1 MSRILKRP
9 MFRRGG
15 STSEGIINLAMPRNN
30 YEEGGDVYEQ
40 IRAIDP
46 NMGEELSK
54 YGKIFELLGSQGL
67 KEKKQD
73 ILSNLL
79 ISGGL
84 GLVSGE
90 GAGKGT
96 LGGIAEAF
104 KRPTERAMTE
114 YQAVKGSPE
123 QARIAGIKT
132 GLEAK
137 LARDL
142 AKEKGKSMFAAQLPE
157 EQIKADASIIAKS
170 VENRALPPIYRDPT
184 GVAKNLRKFEQI
196 FGDQFIRIP
205 EWSVTKQG
213 DYFINPESLRVGQL
227 TYYPGRGL
235 IEKVKDDPDPNIAFR
250 PYAPKE

>member
-1 MSRILKRP
+1 MSKILKRP
-9 MFRRGG
+9 MFRKGG
-15 STSEGIINLAMPRNN
+15 SAEGVMSLAQPRKK
-30 YEEGGDVYEQ
+30 YQEGSDIYEQ
-40 IRAIDP
+40 IRQIDP
-46 NMGEELSK
+46 SMGEDIAK
-54 YGKIFELLGSQGL
+54 YGKIFELLGTEGL
-67 KEKKQD
+67 REKKQD

-84 GLVSGE
+84 GLVAGE

-96 LGGIAEAF
+96 LGGVAEAF
-104 KRPTERAMTE
+104 RKPTERALAE
-114 YQAVKGSPE
+114 YQAVKRAPKE
-123 QARIAGIKT
+123 ARMVGAKT
-132 GLEAK
+132 AMEAALAQK
-137 LARDL
+137 LAR
-142 AKEKGKSMFAAQLPE
+142 EKGKTMFAAQLPE

-213 DYFINPESLRVGQL
+213 DYFINPKSLRVGQL

-235 IEKVKDDPDPNIAFR
+235 IEKVKDNPDPNIAFR

>member
-1 MSRILKRP
+1 MSKILKRP
-9 MFRRGG
+9 MFRKGG
-15 STSEGIINLAMPRNN
+15 SAEGVMSLASPRKK
-30 YEEGGDVYEQ
+30 YQEGGDIYEQ
-40 IRAIDP
+40 IRQIDP
-46 NMGEELSK
+46 SMGEDIAK
-54 YGKIFELLGSQGL
+54 YGKIFELLGTEGL
-67 KEKKQD
+67 REKKQD

-84 GLVSGE
+84 GLVAGE

-96 LGGIAEAF
+96 LGGVAEAF
-104 KRPTERAMTE
+104 RKPTERALAE
-114 YQAVKGSPE
+114 YQAVKGAPKE
-123 QARIAGIKT
+123 ARMAGAKT
-132 GLEAK
+132 AMEAALAQK
-137 LARDL
+137 LAR
-142 AKEKGKSMFAAQLPE
+142 EKGKTMFAAQLPE

>member
-1 MSRILKRP
+1 MSKILKRP
-9 MFRRGG
+9 MFRKGG
-15 STSEGIINLAMPRNN
+15 SAEGVMSLAQPRKK
-30 YEEGGDVYEQ
+30 YQEGGDIYEQ
-40 IRAIDP
+40 IRQIDP
-46 NMGEELSK
+46 SMGEDIAK
-54 YGKIFELLGSQGL
+54 YGKIFELLGTEGL
-67 KEKKQD
+67 REKKQD

-84 GLVSGE
+84 GLVAGE

-96 LGGIAEAF
+96 LGGVAEAF
-104 KRPTERAMTE
+104 RKPTERALAE
-114 YQAVKGSPE
+114 YQAVKGAPKE
-123 QARIAGIKT
+123 ARMAGAKT
-132 GLEAK
+132 AMEAALAQK
-137 LARDL
+137 LAR
-142 AKEKGKSMFAAQLPE
+142 EKGKTMFAAQLPE